1 MPHAEV
7 IRRTLL
13 RLTHASDEDVAGYI
27 LDAYE
32 IRVHPKHVAAVRKS
46 PRGRLYG
53 RHGVLLQLARR
64 EVHRRKPA

>member
-32 IRVHPKHVAAVRKS
+32 IRVHPKHVAAIRS
-46 PRGRLYG
+46 PARPPSANGP
-53 RHGVLLQLARR
+53 LQPAVAR
-64 EVHRRKPA
+64 

>member
-32 IRVHPKHVAAVRKS
+32 IRVHPKHVAAIRS
-46 PRGRLYG
+46 PARPTRSPSANGP
-53 RHGVLLQLARR
+53 LQPAVAR
-64 EVHRRKPA
+64 